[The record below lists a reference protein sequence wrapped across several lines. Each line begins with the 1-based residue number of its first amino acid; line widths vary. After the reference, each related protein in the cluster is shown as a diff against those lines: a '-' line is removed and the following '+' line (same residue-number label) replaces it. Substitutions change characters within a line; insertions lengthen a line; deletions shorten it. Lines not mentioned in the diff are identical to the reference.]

1 MRGSLVLLPPQACLV
16 AEHAAIGHSTGGGVE
31 IRLTFWTSSYRFLY
45 SSSFMFCASD
55 VASALFLAVSHLQS
69 QRGVRATLLWNGIA
83 YSAGTG
89 LENSPVIGLRK
100 LHMQLL
106 DLSLAL
112 SRRLGRTIQLC
123 LHLRCVRRPVLRLRH
138 ALRQLPNLQHA
149 NKLSFV
155 SGCVPAMSAPYR
167 VPRREG
173 SRYQQASNQTQLA
186 LVDALEPPLL
196 PAHLGIPLCV
206 RNRTCSAK

>member
-1 MRGSLVLLPPQACLV
+1 
-16 AEHAAIGHSTGGGVE
+16 
-31 IRLTFWTSSYRFLY
+31 
-45 SSSFMFCASD
+45 MFCASD

-112 SRRLGRTIQLC
+112 SRRPGRAIQLC

-155 SGCVPAMSAPYR
+155 SG
-167 VPRREG
+167 
-173 SRYQQASNQTQLA
+173 
-186 LVDALEPPLL
+186 
-196 PAHLGIPLCV
+196 
-206 RNRTCSAK
+206 